1 MMHCIINCHKIEIL
15 ASGVLTVRVH
25 LFSQPSL
32 GGSCYL
38 NTEFWKWNSFC
49 IYQISCDFFRFL
61 KCEILYKTEVMMI
74 DQVNRSH

>member
-15 ASGVLTVRVH
+15 ASDMLTVRVR
-25 LFSQPSL
+25 LFSQPNL

-49 IYQISCDFFRFL
+49 IYQISCDFFHIL
-61 KCEILYKTEVMMI
+61 KSEVLCKTQGMMI
-74 DQVNRSH
+74 EQLSGRH